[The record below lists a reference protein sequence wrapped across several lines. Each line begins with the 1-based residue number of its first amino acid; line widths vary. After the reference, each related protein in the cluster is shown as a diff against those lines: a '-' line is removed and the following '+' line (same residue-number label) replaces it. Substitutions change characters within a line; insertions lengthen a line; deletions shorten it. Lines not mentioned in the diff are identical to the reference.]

1 MTRLLRFLG
10 FAFFPRWMMQRE
22 MRRALWT
29 AFLTTAVDQRARGTN
44 IQFSASD
51 FEAWGWLWSER
62 HRLEEEASRLAELL
76 DRMTRIN
83 ADLKAAFARH
93 TKGGSR

>member
-1 MTRLLRFLG
+1 MRRLLRFLG

-29 AFLTTAVDQRARGTN
+29 AFLATAAEQTTRGAS

-51 FEAWGWLWSER
+51 FEGWGWLWSER
-62 HRLEEEASRLAELL
+62 HRLEEEANRLAELL

-93 TKGGSR
+93 AKGTK